1 MFFSGN
7 EFHFIDRGE
16 SKGMAISVGFV
27 CSFSLSVQPSWSK
40 WRGAT
45 GKRIVSPKDEQ
56 GFPLRSLSGYLPEVA
71 VEEDAE
77 QCQADGKGRPD
88 TGQLHG
94 RIARYE
100 YESQQIGEYRC
111 QQYVAESCCRS
122 QKTNAL
128 HSSQSIGID
137 GLEGVSELV
146 DDNGDQRKGND
157 VRHLFVGREEEG
169 KAVPCEQKQYDHN
182 AGGQSGHSVGSG
194 GYAADFIGFAVQLE
208 VTDADG
214 GGSTKPVID
223 EVAERGDDADD
234 LVCCQSLIAESPDKK
249 DGDGE
254 RGRFESHLDG
264 NGESDGE

>member
-1 MFFSGN
+1 
-7 EFHFIDRGE
+7 
-16 SKGMAISVGFV
+16 MAISVGFV

-40 WRGAT
+40 WRGAI

-137 GLEGVSELV
+137 GLEGISELV

-182 AGGQSGHSVGSG
+182 AGSQSGHSVGSG
-194 GYAADFIGFAVQLE
+194 GYAADFVGFAVQLE